1 MANNPSSTLSIM
13 ESPKE
18 SLAESSGLGIK
29 KELIR
34 FYSLFALT
42 VFFVYYAPPIFNKAY
57 FIVLLA
63 FFWKSKR
70 DYFWFAFV
78 LVIIQQ
84 PGTLF
89 HGGLATDMHR
99 VPMYNVAAGTSFNF
113 YDLFFITAFAKAIT
127 KGKKTALILNK
138 PLFLLLCYLIFL
150 VMISVVLGTSIGQL
164 ICYARLYTTY
174 TLFISLPFLVYKKEE
189 YFQFMHLLFPIV
201 FVICA
206 SQVFTLL
213 NRGWNFESFF
223 LGSSMIGAGVYKV
236 AGVTDFIRPSDA
248 SDVMVLLC
256 FICSLFFLE
265 KKDYQG
271 SRVYLYFII
280 AASFLIIFVSAT
292 RSFIVMFT
300 AVFFLY
306 SVVIS
311 KLSPRFFVTV
321 LLILAIFFAS
331 YLFVPKIKY
340 AVENSVRRTS
350 TLISLTQRDLSLGG
364 TSIRLT
370 ERLPK
375 VLNGIK
381 QSPIIGWGIS
391 DTYARLGDYH
401 VANFNLILQ
410 AGIIGLLFFI
420 NLWVKYFRMVLG
432 VRRQMFY
439 SNSYRMPLL
448 VLAVG
453 FAGMLLLQLTT
464 YQLFG
469 FTGVSRYDLFIIIF
483 FIVLSEFMVRYGIE
497 ENKRLKRLQKKKCD
511 L

>member
-1 MANNPSSTLSIM
+1 M
-13 ESPKE
+13 
-18 SLAESSGLGIK
+18 K

-42 VFFVYYAPPIFNKAY
+42 VLFVYYAPPIFNKAY

-78 LVIIQQ
+78 LIIIQQ

-89 HGGLATDMHR
+89 HGALATDVHR
-99 VPMYNVAAGTSFNF
+99 VPMYNVAAGTSFDF

-150 VMISVVLGTSIGQL
+150 IMISVVLGTSIGQL
-164 ICYARLYTTY
+164 IYYARLYTTY
-174 TLFISLPFLVYKKEE
+174 TLFISLPYLVYKKEE

-223 LGSSMIGAGVYKV
+223 LGYSTSGVGYYMESGLEEV
-236 AGVTDFIRPSDA
+236 IRPTGVA
-248 SDVMVLLC
+248 ALMTFFC
-256 FICSLFFLE
+256 YIASLFFLE

-271 SRVYLYFII
+271 SKRYLYVII
-280 AASFLIIFVSAT
+280 AVSFLIIFLSAT
-292 RSFIVMFT
+292 RSWIVMFT

-306 SVVIS
+306 SIVIS

-321 LLILAIFFAS
+321 LSILAIVFAS
-331 YLFVPKIKY
+331 YLLVPKMKY
-340 AVENSVRRTS
+340 AAENSLRRTS
-350 TLISLTQRDLSLGG
+350 TVISLAQGDLSLQG
-364 TSIRLT
+364 SSVRLT

-375 VLNGIK
+375 VIDGIK

-483 FIVLSEFMVRYGIE
+483 FIVLSEFMVRYGIK
-497 ENKRLKRLQKKKCD
+497 ENNRLKRLQKKEHD